1 MIACNCSLYIAL
13 LVLVVKSLAMRK
25 KSIRDFIFSVLD
37 SYVKPQAAQ
46 TLNTINTWHYA
57 VGDCITILA
66 VCKTMYENAS
76 KITVNAMFKK

>member
-46 TLNTINTWHYA
+46 TLNTINT
-57 VGDCITILA
+57 
-66 VCKTMYENAS
+66 
-76 KITVNAMFKK
+76 